1 MKPRESAL
9 RLMRFEA
16 REKARKVADLEA
28 MIREFELMVDDLDRQ
43 VTSEEERTGVRDLK
57 HFAYSTFAKAARQ
70 RRENL
75 RTSID
80 DLKAKLAIAVEER
93 DLAADNLEKVETPE
107 AREVAGP
114 RARRTGDDRNPSAL
128 AS

>member
-16 REKARKVADLEA
+16 REKGRKVADLES
-28 MIREFELMVDDLDRQ
+28 MIREFEIMTIDLDRQ
-43 VTSEEERTGVRDLK
+43 ISNEEERTGVRDPG

-70 RRENL
+70 RRDNL
-75 RTSID
+75 QTSVD
-80 DLKAKLAIAVEER
+80 DLRAKLALAIEER
-93 DLAADNLEKVETPE
+93 DIAIESLDKAEHPEVRDAAPRGRRMNL
-107 AREVAGP
+107 
-114 RARRTGDDRNPSAL
+114 RNPDAL

>member
-1 MKPRESAL
+1 MKPRESAV

-16 REKARKVADLEA
+16 REKGRKVADLES
-28 MIREFELMVDDLDRQ
+28 MIREFEMMTIDLDRQ
-43 VTSEEERTGVRDLK
+43 IANEEERIGVRDLK

-75 RTSID
+75 QTSVE
-80 DLKAKLAIAVEER
+80 DLRAKLAFAIEER
-93 DLAADNLEKVETPE
+93 DVAVEALEKAEHPE
-107 AREVAGP
+107 VRDPAP
-114 RARRTGDDRNPSAL
+114 RGRRPSVRNPDAL

>member
-16 REKARKVADLEA
+16 REKARKVTDLEA
-28 MIREFELMVDDLDRQ
+28 MIREFEMMVDDLVRQ
-43 VTSEEERTGVRDLK
+43 ITTEEERTGIRDAK

-75 RTSID
+75 QTSVE
-80 DLKAKLAIAVEER
+80 DLKVKLSLAVEER
-93 DLAADNLEKVETPE
+93 
-107 AREVAGP
+107 
-114 RARRTGDDRNPSAL
+114 
-128 AS
+128 

>member
-16 REKARKVADLEA
+16 REKARKVSDLES
-28 MIREFELMVDDLDRQ
+28 MIREFELMIDDLDRQ
-43 VTSEEERTGVRDLK
+43 IGSEEERTGVRDIK

-75 RTSID
+75 QTSVD
-80 DLKAKLAIAVEER
+80 DLKAKLALAVEER
-93 DLAADNLEKVETPE
+93 DIAVDNLDKIETPE
-107 AREVAGP
+107 TREMTTQ
-114 RARRTGDDRNPSAL
+114 RTRRDGGERNPSAL